1 MMDVSVEQYGQYQG
15 QNLYELTLT
24 NDQGMVVKLL
34 NYGATLEKV
43 LLPEA
48 DGLHNMVLSLP
59 TREDYS
65 KERNFLGGT
74 VGRIV
79 GRIRGHV
86 WQHGDVKVD
95 LPMNEGKNHIHGGD
109 DGLDRQVYNFRTEQT
124 ATTASASF
132 TFVDPAGHNGYPG
145 NLKLQVTYTLTNA
158 NALQYRVDALSD
170 EETLFNPTTIL
181 IFALDHPATIDETVL
196 TIPADAYKPLD
207 AEHLPDQGWQPVAG
221 TVLDFRNGQKLGD
234 VIHTRADQITSERG
248 INHPFLL
255 KNGKALAAKLQ
266 TKNHTMTLVTTAPS
280 VVVYT
285 ANHFDGTGVA
295 HNIKQFDGVALECQ
309 YPPVSGSDL
318 SAITLLPGE
327 PFTLANTWTFE

>member
-1 MMDVSVEQYGQYQG
+1 MDVSVEQYGQYQG

-170 EETLFNPTTIL
+170 EETLFNPTNHTY
-181 IFALDHPATIDETVL
+181 FALDQPATIDETVL

-327 PFTLANTWTFE
+327 PFTLANT

>member
-1 MMDVSVEQYGQYQG
+1 MDVSVEQYGQYQG

-34 NYGATLEKV
+34 NYVATLEKV

-170 EETLFNPTTIL
+170 EETLFNPTNHTY
-181 IFALDHPATIDETVL
+181 FALDQPATIDETVL

>member
-1 MMDVSVEQYGQYQG
+1 MDVSVEQYGQYQG

-124 ATTASASF
+124 ASTASASF

-170 EETLFNPTTIL
+170 EETLFNPTNHTY
-181 IFALDHPATIDETVL
+181 FALDQPATIDETVL